1 QQIERAGA
9 KAGVGLVEDQ
19 QPGLVEDGAADG
31 QPLLRA
37 PGKLVGTAV
46 RDHFQS
52 NRLQHLGRTRAT
64 YALQVAEELQVLGR
78 RERGVQA
85 RRMRDVAEVMPQPPP
100 LLKGIEAGDPQPAG
114 GWPQR
119 RCQDTQKRGLAGAVF
134 AEHGHV
140 LARVEHEVQA
150 LERDLAAEP
159 MSQPVGNDDA
169 QNFTSSHLWGGP
181 RRSRGEGLV
190 GRRLEQRPKHKRPG
204 QEQEQRRDDQGH
216 RYAGSVT
223 GMRRVANSAITPLS
237 PTLPSSTP
245 RMMTA
250 PPAQIQANS
259 GLTKTLNDAEPSSPV
274 PARTT

>member
-1 QQIERAGA
+1 MTKHDGARAQPVGQRLIVGRQHHGRAVHDAAQQIERAGA

-19 QPGLVEDGAADG
+19 QPGFVEDGAADG

-46 RDHFQS
+46 RDRFQS
-52 NRLQHLGRTRAT
+52 DRLQHLGRTRAT

-119 RCQDTQKRGLAGAVF
+119 CCQDTQKRGLASAVL

-169 QNFTSSHLWGGP
+169 QNFTSSPFMG
-181 RRSRGEGLV
+181 RS
-190 GRRLEQRPKHKRPG
+190 
-204 QEQEQRRDDQGH
+204 
-216 RYAGSVT
+216 
-223 GMRRVANSAITPLS
+223 
-237 PTLPSSTP
+237 
-245 RMMTA
+245 
-250 PPAQIQANS
+250 PAQPGGGARRQAS
-259 GLTKTLNDAEPSSPV
+259 
-274 PARTT
+274 